1 MKIKF
6 AAIFLIFILLFSN
19 FCIIEGLSKS
29 EAEAQKLNI
38 TLSRGSSKLFD
49 GNNLTYDNLSGK
61 TELKFNL
68 KARYIY
74 LIFLKK
80 AASFSVNGEKT
91 ENNFLH
97 CLIDLKE
104 KSAGITDS
112 VTLDFEEG
120 TQLSEISAYTDG
132 ALPKTVED
140 WSAPCEKAD
149 LLLVSTHSDD
159 EQLFFAG
166 VLPLYAGQRKL
177 RVQVAYFTNHNVNFK
192 RNHEL
197 LNGLWTVGVRNYPEI
212 SEFPDA
218 WADDRQHAERNL
230 LKAGFTYE
238 DAVNFQTY
246 LLRRYKPLVAVGHD
260 FAGEYGHGQHILNA
274 ATLSEAVKKS
284 ADESF
289 DPETAQ
295 KYGTHTVKKFYV
307 HLYNENKIILDID
320 TPLDNFGGKTAF
332 EMTKEGFKK
341 HVSQQDTW
349 FREWLNGTDGNN
361 NSGAS
366 IKKYSPREYGL
377 YFSTNEKEDVLKNDF
392 FENITTYDELESAE
406 HKKPEKEKEETEKN
420 QEKEKKEV
428 KSKPKS
434 IYFTAA
440 CSLLILIITAVIIA
454 KKRK

>member
-6 AAIFLIFILLFSN
+6 AAIFLIFIFLFSN
-19 FCIIEGLSKS
+19 FCTSAGLTESK
-29 EAEAQKLNI
+29 AEAQKLDI
-38 TLSRGSSKLFD
+38 KLSCGSSKLFD
-49 GNNLTYDNLSGK
+49 DNIMTFDNLSGK

-112 VTLDFEEG
+112 VTLDFEEN
-120 TQLSEISAYTDG
+120 TQISEISAYTDG
-132 ALPKTVED
+132 TLPQTVEN

-218 WADDRQHAERNL
+218 WADDRQHAESNL
-230 LKAGFTYE
+230 LKAGFTYQ
-238 DAVNFQTY
+238 DAVDFQTY

-274 ATLSEAVKKS
+274 VTLSEAVKKS
-284 ADESF
+284 ADEGF

-307 HLYNENKIILDID
+307 HLYNENKITLDID

-341 HVSQQDTW
+341 HVSQQGTW
-349 FREWLNGTDGNN
+349 FREWLCGTDGNN
-361 NSGAS
+361 DSGAL

-392 FENITTYDELESAE
+392 FENITTYDELNSAE
-406 HKKPEKEKEETEKN
+406 QIKPE
-420 QEKEKKEV
+420 EKKETLKKREEDKSEV
-428 KSKPKS
+428 KSKS
-434 IYFTAA
+434 ESLYFAAA
-440 CSLLILIITAVIIA
+440 CLALVLIISAVIIV

>member
-1 MKIKF
+1 MIYYCGL
-6 AAIFLIFILLFSN
+6 IFLIFIFLFSN
-19 FCIIEGLSKS
+19 FCTSAGLTESK
-29 EAEAQKLNI
+29 AEAQKLDI
-38 TLSRGSSKLFD
+38 KLSCGSSKLFD
-49 GNNLTYDNLSGK
+49 DNIMTFDNLSGK

-91 ENNFLH
+91 ENDFLH

-104 KSAGITDS
+104 KSTGITDS
-112 VTLDFEEG
+112 VTLDFEEN
-120 TQLSEISAYTDG
+120 TQISEISAYTDG
-132 ALPKTVED
+132 TLPQTVEN

-218 WADDRQHAERNL
+218 WADDRQHAESNL
-230 LKAGFTYE
+230 LKAGFTYQ
-238 DAVNFQTY
+238 DAVDFQTY

-274 ATLSEAVKKS
+274 VTLSEAVKKS
-284 ADESF
+284 ADEGF

-307 HLYNENKIILDID
+307 HLYNENKITLDID
-320 TPLDNFGGKTAF
+320 TPLDKFGGKTAF

-341 HVSQQDTW
+341 HVSQQGTW
-349 FREWLNGTDGNN
+349 FREWLCGTDGNN
-361 NSGAS
+361 DSGAL

-392 FENITTYDELESAE
+392 FENITTYDELNSAE
-406 HKKPEKEKEETEKN
+406 QIKPE
-420 QEKEKKEV
+420 EKKETLKKREEDKSEV
-428 KSKPKS
+428 KSKS
-434 IYFTAA
+434 ESLYFAAA
-440 CSLLILIITAVIIA
+440 CLALVLIISAVIIV